1 MARVTVVRI
10 RCGELGCA
18 LPVRRS
24 DLDDDALSSI
34 ARGVMP
40 KPPARL
46 CAVHK
51 HARAVDSDTSV
62 ADVMGAERRDGKT
75 AI

>member
-1 MARVTVVRI
+1 MALVPI
-10 RCGELGCA
+10 KCGELGCA

-24 DLDDDALSSI
+24 DLDDDALALI

-46 CAVHK
+46 CAVHQ

-62 ADVMGAERRDGKT
+62 ADVMGAERLDGKRSL
-75 AI
+75 